1 MGSAIF
7 CLLLCAG
14 GPIPIYAAGIPLY
27 GRAFE
32 NTNGIGQPYTG
43 VTSGNPPPFPT
54 STAHRS
60 KFAPDVGSRHLPV
73 QVAPTPGRAGV
84 RRPRGRGE
92 LLVRPGQARARVV
105 RRARHGADQGR
116 VCACQGARGV
126 YVLGGASSVGGARV
140 CCCALRVAH
149 RSSRF
154 FLRVRGAAV
163 VERQDGDRVAGVYGG
178 GDARSAGPDAG
189 ASGTPVA
196 SRVGT
201 AHLMRATRLLQNHLQ

>member
-32 NTNGIGQPYTG
+32 NTNGIGQPYSG

-105 RRARHGADQGR
+105 RRARHGADQGQ

-126 YVLGGASSVGGARV
+126 YVLGGALSVGGGACV
-140 CCCALRVAH
+140 LLRVA
-149 RSSRF
+149 RCSWLESLFFCVCAVRQLSSDKTGTAS
-154 FLRVRGAAV
+154 LVYT
-163 VERQDGDRVAGVYGG
+163 AGVTLGQL
-178 GDARSAGPDAG
+178 DQ
-189 ASGTPVA
+189 TPV
-196 SRVGT
+196 RR
-201 AHLMRATRLLQNHLQ
+201 AHLLHLG